1 GASRALV
8 IGELLTAHAD
18 HATLGFRNSKFLGDR
33 WQRWIVMDRTTARGT
48 SSRLRTQATG
58 RFIRDTP
65 GSQSLERGLTILR
78 AFRQGGPVLTN
89 AELAER
95 VGLPRPT
102 VSRLTRSLVEGG
114 FLSFDFEQRA
124 YRLTSVYLSLA
135 LVYRDDLPELDLAL
149 PAMRAVAEGEEIN
162 VGLAVPD
169 QHDMVYL
176 ASVRRG
182 RRGLFR
188 RIVPGSRR
196 PVETTSLGLCYLD
209 ALDEASRESLL
220 QRIAAK
226 YPEADAAV
234 MARIAHAR
242 SEIASMGYCLA
253 DWHDGMVAMAT
264 ALEAPDR
271 SIYALNVSFSSADS
285 LSTARQARRY
295 GPMLLEL
302 ARRISEAWSARA
314 RERSVA

>member
-1 GASRALV
+1 
-8 IGELLTAHAD
+8 
-18 HATLGFRNSKFLGDR
+18 
-33 WQRWIVMDRTTARGT
+33 MDSITGRGT
-48 SSRLRTQATG
+48 SSRQRTRATG
-58 RFIRDTP
+58 RFIRETP
-65 GSQSLERGLTILR
+65 GSRSLERGLALLR
-78 AFRQGGPVLTN
+78 AFRQGGPALTN
-89 AELAER
+89 ADLAER

-102 VSRLTRSLVEGG
+102 VSRLTRSLVDSG

-124 YRLTSVYLSLA
+124 YRLTPVYLSLA

-169 QHDMVYL
+169 QYDMVYL

-188 RIVPGSRR
+188 RIMPGSRR

-220 QRIAAK
+220 RRIASK
-226 YPEADAAV
+226 YPDADAAI

-242 SEIASMGYCLA
+242 SEIASVGYCLA

-264 ALEAPDR
+264 AIEAPDR
-271 SIYALNVSFSSADS
+271 SLHALNVSFSSPDQA
-285 LSTARQARRY
+285 STARQARRY

-314 RERSVA
+314 RERAAA

>member
-1 GASRALV
+1 MLDPTR
-8 IGELLTAHAD
+8 
-18 HATLGFRNSKFLGDR
+18 
-33 WQRWIVMDRTTARGT
+33 RGT
-48 SSRLRTQATG
+48 SSRQRSQATG
-58 RFIRDTP
+58 RFIRETP
-65 GSQSLERGLTILR
+65 GSRSLERGLSILR
-78 AFRQGGPVLTN
+78 AFRQGGPLLTN

-102 VSRLTRSLVEGG
+102 VSRLTRSLVEEG

-124 YRLTSVYLSLA
+124 YRLTPVYLSLA
-135 LVYRDDLPELDLAL
+135 LVYRDDLPELDIAL

-169 QHDMVYL
+169 QYDMVYL

-209 ALDEASRESLL
+209 ALDEPSRKQLL
-220 QRIAAK
+220 ERIAAK
-226 YPEADAAV
+226 YPNGETAI
-234 MARIAHAR
+234 MARIARAR
-242 SEIASMGYCLA
+242 AELASAGYCLA

-271 SIYALNVSFSSADS
+271 SIYALNVSFSSPDQA
-285 LSTARQARRY
+285 STMCQAERY
-295 GPMLLEL
+295 GPMLLAL
-302 ARRISEAWSARA
+302 ARRISEAWRARA
-314 RERSVA
+314 RERATA

>member
-1 GASRALV
+1 
-8 IGELLTAHAD
+8 
-18 HATLGFRNSKFLGDR
+18 
-33 WQRWIVMDRTTARGT
+33 MDRTTARGT
-48 SSRLRTQATG
+48 SSKLRTQATG

-114 FLSFDFEQRA
+114 FLSYDFEQRA
-124 YRLTSVYLSLA
+124 YRLTPVYLSLA

-169 QHDMVYL
+169 QSDMVYL

-209 ALDEASRESLL
+209 ALDDASRDALM
-220 QRIAAK
+220 RHIAAR
-226 YPEADAAV
+226 YADASPV
-234 MARIAHAR
+234 MARVARARAQIAAT
-242 SEIASMGYCLA
+242 GYCLA

-264 ALEAPDR
+264 ALRAPDR
-271 SIYALNVSFSSADS
+271 SIYALNVSFSSPDPA
-285 LSTARQARRY
+285 STARQARRY
-295 GPMLLEL
+295 GPLLMDL
-302 ARRISEAWSARA
+302 ARRITESWTA
-314 RERSVA
+314 RERERLVG

>member
-1 GASRALV
+1 MSN
-8 IGELLTAHAD
+8 
-18 HATLGFRNSKFLGDR
+18 ATG
-33 WQRWIVMDRTTARGT
+33 RGT
-48 SSRLRTQATG
+48 SSRQRSQATG
-58 RFIRDTP
+58 RFIRETP
-65 GSQSLERGLTILR
+65 GSQSLERGLSILR
-78 AFRQGGPVLTN
+78 AFRQGGPVLSN

-124 YRLTSVYLSLA
+124 YRLTPVYLSLA

-169 QHDMVYL
+169 QYDMVYL

-220 QRIAAK
+220 QRIASK
-226 YPEADAAV
+226 YANADATV
-234 MARIAHAR
+234 MERIARAR
-242 SEIASMGYCLA
+242 AEIASTGYCLA

-271 SIYALNVSFSSADS
+271 SIYALNVSFSSPDPA
-285 LSTARQARRY
+285 STARQARRY

-302 ARRISEAWSARA
+302 ARRIAEAWSARA
-314 RERSVA
+314 HERSVA